1 LSPSTFLYQVQNSNT
16 PTTPTTPTGLGIV
29 GTCRN
34 TVLNSI
40 FEFTLSTSSYDY
52 LNYYPQHDWSQ
63 YQKLR
68 KCRDDSRHCIRNIP
82 PCTEPTT
89 SKSNSNKTVSDNPH
103 GSLNS
108 IPGDDFGDDGAR
120 NSDDPDDPDDEG
132 PDDPIENPDNSN
144 SSEHRIQIN
153 LADTITMLA
162 RNIQHQE
169 DSSHSQ
175 V

>member
-1 LSPSTFLYQVQNSNT
+1 M
-16 PTTPTTPTGLGIV
+16 
-29 GTCRN
+29 
-34 TVLNSI
+34 
-40 FEFTLSTSSYDY
+40 
-52 LNYYPQHDWSQ
+52 
-63 YQKLR
+63 
-68 KCRDDSRHCIRNIP
+68 HCIQNIP

-89 SKSNSNKTVSDNPH
+89 SKSNSNKTVSDNLH

-120 NSDDPDDPDDEG
+120 NGDPDDPDDPDDEG

-162 RNIQHQE
+162 RNIQHQG